1 MKIVVIGAGELGQML
16 AERMSASRHDIVLV
30 DREKTEFAQV
40 RDKLDV
46 GMVTGD
52 ATNVSVLKR
61 AGILNAD
68 LLLAVSGDQP
78 SNMLACQLARH
89 FHCKSAICR
98 VYSSTVFSASDGVGP
113 EFFGIDKWFSSPE
126 ECHKHIMEVL
136 RYQCVLEQMEFS
148 NPEATMLAAR
158 LGENSP
164 LAGKSLKELDAD
176 GLMGDIRLAA
186 LVRNRHLRFP
196 RGDAKLQSGDRIYI
210 AGRRNAVEN
219 FLVNGCGQ
227 EPPTGRLVIIGG
239 ATILAELLVRSLE
252 KAGMRVCVIEP
263 DAERQ
268 EEFLGKMPSHVDVR
282 SGDPTDSDVLA
293 EAGIRDCY
301 AYIGAELEDEHNI
314 LSCILAKRMGAG
326 KVVTVTHKPEY
337 ISMVPEMELIDCG
350 FNSTVESANA
360 VFRLMN
366 SGTIHVDSNLQAF
379 HAYLTEFKIQPTSRL
394 IGKRVCDA
402 KPPHDVVLA
411 MIFRDKEVI
420 TPVGDTILDNGD
432 VVVAIVTSDAEAAVL
447 PYFKG

>member
-16 AERMSASRHDIVLV
+16 AERMSVSQHDIVLL
-30 DREKTEFAQV
+30 DREKSEFERV
-40 RDKLDV
+40 RDTLDV

-98 VYSSTVFSASDGVGP
+98 VYSSTVFSSSDGVMP

-148 NPEATMLAAR
+148 NPEASMVAAR
-158 LGENSP
+158 ITEDFP
-164 LAGKSLKELDAD
+164 IVGKDLKELDEN
-176 GLMGDIRLAA
+176 GLMSGIRLAA
-186 LVRNRHLRFP
+186 LVRNRQLKFP
-196 RGDAKLQSGDRIYI
+196 RGDTKLQAGDRIYI
-210 AGRRNAVEN
+210 AGRRDNVEN
-219 FLVNGCGQ
+219 FLVAGCGQ
-227 EPPTGRLVIIGG
+227 NAPSGELVVIGG
-239 ATILAELLVRSLE
+239 VSLLTELLVKSLT
-252 KAGMRVCVIEP
+252 KIGMSVCVLES
-263 DAERQ
+263 DADRQ
-268 EEFLGKMPSHVDVR
+268 EEFLGKMPEHVNLLN
-282 SGDPTDSDVLA
+282 GDPTDSEALE
-293 EAGIRDCY
+293 EAGVAQCY
-301 AYIGAELEDEHNI
+301 AYIGTEEEDERNI
-314 LSCILAKRMGAG
+314 LSCILAKRMGAA
-326 KVVTVTHKPEY
+326 KVVTVTHKTEY

-360 VFRLMN
+360 VFRLMD
-366 SGTIHVDSNLQAF
+366 SGTIRIDSNLQSF
-379 HAYLTEFKIQPTSRL
+379 HAYLTEFKIQPTSQL
-394 IGKRVCDA
+394 IGKRIIDA
-402 KPPHDVVLA
+402 HLPKDVVLA

-420 TPVGDTILDNGD
+420 TPVGDTVLDNGD
-432 VVVAIVTSDAEAAVL
+432 VVVAIVTTASEAAML
-447 PYFKG
+447 PYFS

>member
-16 AERMSASRHDIVLV
+16 AERMSVAHHDIVLV
-30 DREKTEFAQV
+30 DREKGEFAQV
-40 RDKLDV
+40 RDKLDI

-52 ATNVSVLKR
+52 ATNAAVLKR

-98 VYSSTVFSASDGVGP
+98 VYSSTVFSNSDGVGP

-126 ECHKHIMEVL
+126 ECHRHILEVL
-136 RYQCVLEQMEFS
+136 RYQCILEQIEFS
-148 NPEATMLAAR
+148 NPEATMVAAR
-158 LGENSP
+158 LHEDAP
-164 LAGKSLKELDAD
+164 IAGKSLKELDAM
-176 GLMGDIRLAA
+176 GLMAEIRLAA
-186 LVRNRHLRFP
+186 LVRNRRLFFP
-196 RGDAKLQSGDRIYI
+196 RGESRVLAGDRIYI
-210 AGRRNAVEN
+210 AGCRTAVEN
-219 FLVNGCGQ
+219 FLVSGCGQ
-227 EPPTGRLVIIGG
+227 QLPTGRLVIIGG
-239 ATILAELLVRSLE
+239 ATMLTELLVKSLE
-252 KAGMRVCVIEP
+252 KAGMQVCVLEP
-263 DAERQ
+263 NVERQ

-282 SGDPTDSDVLA
+282 NGDPTDSGVLE
-293 EAGIRDCY
+293 EAGVRECY
-301 AYIGAELEDEHNI
+301 AYIGAELEDERNI

-337 ISMVPEMELIDCG
+337 ISMVPEMELIDSG

-360 VFRLMN
+360 VFRLMD
-366 SGTIHVDSNLQAF
+366 SGTIRVDSNLQAF

-394 IGKRVCDA
+394 IGVKVRDA
-402 KPPHDVVLA
+402 HLPHDVVLA

-420 TPVGDTILDNGD
+420 TPVGSTVLDNGD
-432 VVVAIVTSDAEAAVL
+432 VVVAIVTSDAESAMI
-447 PYFKG
+447 PYFS

>member
-16 AERMSASRHDIVLV
+16 AERLSASHHDIVLV
-30 DREKTEFAQV
+30 DREKSEFAQV

-46 GMVTGD
+46 GIVTGD

-89 FHCKSAICR
+89 FHCGSAICR

-113 EFFGIDKWFSSPE
+113 EFFGIDQWFSSPE

-148 NPEATMLAAR
+148 NPEATMVTVR
-158 LGENSP
+158 LREDAP
-164 LAGKSLKELDAD
+164 IAGKSLKELDSL
-176 GLMGDIRLAA
+176 GLMGAVRLAA
-186 LVRNRHLRFP
+186 LVRNRQLKFP
-196 RGDAKLQSGDRIYI
+196 RGDSKLLTGDRIYI
-210 AGRRNAVEN
+210 AGRRNAVES

-227 EPPTGRLVIIGG
+227 QPPTGRLVIIGG
-239 ATILAELLVRSLE
+239 ATPLSELLVKSLQ
-252 KAGMRVCVIEP
+252 KNGMRVHVIEP

-268 EEFLGKMPSHVDVR
+268 EEFLGKMPEHVDVCG
-282 SGDPTDSDVLA
+282 GDPTDSDVLA

-301 AYIGAELEDEHNI
+301 AYIGAEGEDERNI

-326 KVVTVTHKPEY
+326 KVIAVTHKPEY

-366 SGTIHVDSNLQAF
+366 SGTIHVDSNLQSF
-379 HAYLTEFKIQPTSRL
+379 HAYLAEFKIQPTSRL
-394 IGKRVCDA
+394 IGKLVREA
-402 KPPHDVVLA
+402 RLPHDVILA
-411 MIFRDKEVI
+411 MIFRDQEVI
-420 TPVGDTILDNGD
+420 TPVGDTMLDNGD
-432 VVVAIVTSDAEAAVL
+432 VVVAIVTGDSEAAAL
-447 PYFKG
+447 PYFSS

>member
-16 AERMSASRHDIVLV
+16 AERMSASRHDIVLL
-30 DREKTEFAQV
+30 DREKSEFAQV
-40 RDKLDV
+40 RDTLDV

-89 FHCKSAICR
+89 FHCKATICR
-98 VYSSTVFSASDGVGP
+98 VYSSTVFSATDGVSP

-148 NPEATMLAAR
+148 NPEANMVAVRIA
-158 LGENSP
+158 EDFP
-164 LAGKSLKELDAD
+164 IVGKSLKELDEA

-186 LVRNRHLRFP
+186 LVRKRELRFP
-196 RGDAKLQSGDRIYI
+196 RGESKVLAGDRVYVS
-210 AGRRNAVEN
+210 GCRKAVEN
-219 FLVNGCGQ
+219 FLQNGCGQ
-227 EPPTGRLVIIGG
+227 EPPLGQLVVIGG
-239 ATILAELLVRSLE
+239 ATLLTELLVKSLL

-268 EEFLGKMPSHVDVR
+268 EEFLGKMPEHVDVL
-282 SGDPTDSDVLA
+282 SGDPTDSDVLD
-293 EAGIRDCY
+293 EAGVRKCY
-301 AYIGAELEDEHNI
+301 AYIGTEEEDEHNI
-314 LSCILAKRMGAG
+314 LSCILAKRMGAD

-360 VFRLMN
+360 VFRLMS
-366 SGTIHVDSNLQAF
+366 SGTIRVDSNLQSF

-394 IGKRVCDA
+394 IGKRIREA
-402 KPPHDVVLA
+402 QLPRDVVLA

-420 TPVGDTILDNGD
+420 TPVGDTMLDNGD
-432 VVVAIVTSDAEAAVL
+432 VVVAIVTTSSEAAVM
-447 PYFKG
+447 PYFQ